1 MLSTVIKLVLN
12 AVVAWIA
19 GVLFITAN
27 LYFINNGADFTL
39 IDLGFWGDHH
49 RRVRSH
55 DAASLLA
62 DAL

>member
-27 LYFINNGADFTL
+27 LYFTPSG
-39 IDLGFWGDHH
+39 
-49 RRVRSH
+49 V
-55 DAASLLA
+55 
-62 DAL
+62 